1 MTTCER
7 ARESLSAHLDGVL
20 SGEDRTS
27 LEAHVQGCE
36 DCRRALG
43 DLRLVVHRLS
53 AQPLPEGPDL
63 VAGVR
68 RKLQPA
74 PLRLA
79 WSWPSWHVLAVAGSA
94 AAVMLLVVSPGF
106 KLRRRAS
113 GDGIQLAQYSTQAQQ
128 LAPRMKAVRQG
139 SRMAYEAEHLK
150 QDMSAQRELAKELG
164 FADTRAD
171 KLAAGAV
178 RHERYASSV
187 ASGAPAMGAVMA
199 QPPST
204 MAGTIPAGATP
215 KDRIAGRLFAQAE
228 TSMQVLSNAGNGPLD
243 ATALEADAAAT
254 AASTLVATGAPAA
267 PVDAAPAKS
276 STSARAISPLV
287 QLRLP
292 AADAAAAAQE
302 LIVWVE
308 AQGGFAVQTMERRL
322 AIKLP
327 PAAVAAFA
335 QRFPDAQPTDPSA
348 ALWSA
353 PAAEAA
359 QTLWVS
365 LSLEL
370 AVPK

>member
-1 MTTCER
+1 MMCGNV
-7 ARESLSAHLDGVL
+7 REALSAYVDGALPEAARASTTAHLKACP
-20 SGEDRTS
+20 E
-27 LEAHVQGCE
+27 
-36 DCRRALG
+36 CRHELDALQAMVTR
-43 DLRLVVHRLS
+43 LR

-68 RKLQPA
+68 RKLEPA
-74 PLRLA
+74 RRRMVFV
-79 WSWPSWHVLAVAGSA
+79 WPSWHVLALAGSA
-94 AAVMLLVVSPGF
+94 AAVMLLVVSPAF

-113 GDGIQLAQYSTQAQQ
+113 GDGMQLAQYSTQAQQ
-128 LAPRMKAVRQG
+128 LAPRMNAVRQG

-164 FADTRAD
+164 FA
-171 KLAAGAV
+171 AAGEDK
-178 RHERYASSV
+178 R
-187 ASGAPAMGAVMA
+187 
-199 QPPST
+199 
-204 MAGTIPAGATP
+204 MAGGASQARDASLADSVVPADATP

-228 TSMQVLSNAGNGPLD
+228 TSMQILSNAGNGPLD
-243 ATALEADAAAT
+243 AAALEADAAAT

-276 STSARAISPLV
+276 STSARAIAPLV

-302 LIVWVE
+302 LIAWVE

-327 PAAVAAFA
+327 PSVVADFAA
-335 QRFPDAQPTDPSA
+335 QFPDAHPADPVAAPLSA
-348 ALWSA
+348 MNT
-353 PAAEAA
+353 EASQA
-359 QTLWVS
+359 LWVS

-370 AVPK
+370 TVPE